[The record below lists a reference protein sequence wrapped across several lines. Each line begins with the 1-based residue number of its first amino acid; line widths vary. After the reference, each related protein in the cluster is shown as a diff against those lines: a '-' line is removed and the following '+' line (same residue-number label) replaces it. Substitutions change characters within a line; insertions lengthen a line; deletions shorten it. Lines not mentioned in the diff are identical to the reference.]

1 MKHMKKLVTLLLA
14 LIMALALVVPASAA
28 TVENKTGHAY
38 EAYQIFKGTQS
49 SDSYV
54 LADVEWGSDIDST
67 QFLKALK
74 TDGRLVDNANKQI
87 FANCATAADVAE
99 VLKTEADNSK
109 VAKAVAN
116 LAAKH
121 RKTTFTASIAKDAKN
136 VELPAGYYL
145 LVDVTTPGEGDA
157 MNSALLQ
164 VTNKGNIVLDKK
176 YDVPQVNKSVKDTDD
191 QWGEAA
197 DWCIGSNVPFQ
208 LIGTLPSNYA
218 DYETYKYVFHDT
230 LSSALKYNGDVTV
243 YFRSGNKDTQIASSN
258 FTVDPPSAA
267 TAGGGT
273 LTITFNDLKKVSGV
287 NITSG
292 SQIVVKYTAKLLN
305 TAVIGQLGNSNEVYL
320 EYSSNPNFS
329 GTGTPPTS
337 ETPKDTVLVFTYQLD
352 INKVDGTTPTKKLQN
367 AEFKLKCIAA
377 EKEATWNGK
386 WVTVDANN
394 KVTGWADTQDKGS
407 ALITNAN
414 GLAQV
419 IGLDAGTY
427 ALYETKAPGGYN
439 KLKDPI
445 KIVITATLDKTED
458 NPALTALTIKV
469 DDSAAGEGDVTKGTV
484 STTVTNN
491 SGATLPETGGVGTTL
506 FYVIGGVLMVGA
518 AVLLVTRK
526 RMNNTK

>member
-14 LIMALALVVPASAA
+14 LIMALALVVPAAAA

-292 SQIVVKYTAKLLN
+292 GQIVVKYTAKLLN
-305 TAVIGQLGNSNEVYL
+305 TAVIGQPGNPNEVYL

-337 ETPKDTVLVFTYQLD
+337 ETPIDTVLVFTYELD
-352 INKVDGTTPTKKLQN
+352 VNKVDGAETTKKLKDAEFKLQN
-367 AEFKLKCIAA
+367 AD
-377 EKEATWNGK
+377 GK
-386 WVTVDANN
+386 WATVDNTN
-394 KVTGWADTQDKGS
+394 KVTGWVDTQDKGS
-407 ALITNAN
+407 TLITNAN

-427 ALYETKAPGGYN
+427 ELYETKAPGGYN
-439 KLKDPI
+439 KLKKPI
-445 KIVITATLDKTED
+445 KIVITATLDKEEKTG
-458 NPALTALTIKV
+458 PALTALTIKV
-469 DDSAAGEGDVTKGTV
+469 DDSAAEEVDVAKGTV

-491 SGATLPETGGVGTTL
+491 SGATLPETGGIGTTL

>member
-14 LIMALALVVPASAA
+14 LIMALALVVPASAY
-28 TVENKTGHAY
+28 TVKNKTNHAY
-38 EAYQIFKGTQS
+38 KAYQIFSGTQS
-49 SDSYV
+49 AGSAPA
-54 LADVEWGSDIDST
+54 LGDVAWGTGIDSAK
-67 QFLKALK
+67 FLAAVKK
-74 TDGRLVDNANKQI
+74 DTRFVVNSKNI
-87 FANCATAADVAE
+87 FADCTTAADVAAIMAKE
-99 VLKTEADNSK
+99 QDKSA
-109 VAKAVAN
+109 VAKAFANVAAQY
-116 LAAKH
+116 LT
-121 RKTTFTASIAKDAKN
+121 KTAVDIAKEASDVKLN
-136 VELPAGYYL
+136 PGYYL
-145 LVDVTTPGEGDA
+145 LVDVTDPGKGDA

-164 VTNKGNIVLDKK
+164 VTAKGNIDIEQK
-176 YDVPQVNKSVKDTDD
+176 YDAPSVGKSVKDTDGA
-191 QWGEAA
+191 WGEAA

-208 LIGTLPSNYA
+208 LIGKLPSNYA

-230 LSSALKYNGDVTV
+230 LGTGLQYNGDVKV
-243 YFRSGNKDTQIASSN
+243 YVRNGEKDTELTTG
-258 FTVDPPSAA
+258 FTVAPDKAA
-267 TAGGGT
+267 TAGGGS
-273 LTITFNDLKKVSGV
+273 LTITFDNLKT
-287 NITSG
+287 ITSIT
-292 SQIVVKYTAKLLN
+292 SSSSIVVKYTAKLLN
-305 TAVIGQLGNSNEVYL
+305 TAVIGQPGNPNEVYL

-367 AEFKLKCIAA
+367 AEFKLKCVAA

-394 KVTGWADTQDKGS
+394 KVTGWVDTQDKGS

-427 ALYETKAPGGYN
+427 ELYETKAPGGYN

-458 NPALTALTIKV
+458 NPALTALTIMV
-469 DDSAAGEGDVTKGTV
+469 DDSAAKAGDVTKGTV

-506 FYVIGGVLMVGA
+506 FYIIGGVLMVGA

>member
-208 LIGTLPSNYA
+208 LIGKLPSNYA

-230 LSSALKYNGDVTV
+230 LGAGLQYNGDVKV
-243 YFRSGNKDTQIASSN
+243 YVRNGEKDTELTSG
-258 FTVDPPSAA
+258 FTVAPDKAA
-267 TAGGGT
+267 TAGGGS
-273 LTITFNDLKKVSGV
+273 LTITFDNLKT
-287 NITSG
+287 ITSIT
-292 SQIVVKYTAKLLN
+292 SSSSIVVKYTAKLLN
-305 TAVIGQLGNSNEVYL
+305 TAVIGQPGNPNEVYL

-394 KVTGWADTQDKGS
+394 KVTGWADTQGKGS
-407 ALITNAN
+407 TLITNAN

-469 DDSAAGEGDVTKGTV
+469 DDSAAEKGDVTKGTV

-506 FYVIGGVLMVGA
+506 FYIIGGVLMVGA

>member
-14 LIMALALVVPASAA
+14 LIMALALVVPASAY
-28 TVENKTGHAY
+28 TVDNKTDHAY
-38 EAYQIFKGTQS
+38 KAYQIFSGTQS
-49 SDSYV
+49 TESKPA
-54 LADVEWGSDIDST
+54 LGDVKWGNGIESAKFLT
-67 QFLKALK
+67 ALKADTRFGTGDK
-74 TDGRLVDNANKQI
+74 NI
-87 FANCATAADVAE
+87 FAACNTAADVAAIMAKE
-99 VLKTEADNSK
+99 PDKSA
-109 VAKAVAN
+109 VAKAFANVAAQYLTN
-116 LAAKH
+116 TAVDIAAK
-121 RKTTFTASIAKDAKN
+121 KTFDVVLN
-136 VELPAGYYL
+136 PGYYL
-145 LVDVTTPGEGDA
+145 LVDVTTPGKGDA

-164 VTNKGNIVLDKK
+164 VTGKGNIIIEKK
-176 YDVPQVNKSVKDTDD
+176 YDAPSVGKSVKDTDGA
-191 QWGEAA
+191 WGEAA

-208 LIGTLPSNYA
+208 LIGKLPSNYA

-230 LSSALKYNGDVTV
+230 LGAGLQYNGDVKV
-243 YFRSGNKDTQIASSN
+243 YVRNGEKDTELTSG
-258 FTVDPPSAA
+258 FTVAPDKAA
-267 TAGGGT
+267 TAGGGS
-273 LTITFNDLKKVSGV
+273 LTITFDNLKT
-287 NITSG
+287 ITSIT
-292 SQIVVKYTAKLLN
+292 SSSSIVVKYTAKLLN
-305 TAVIGQLGNSNEVYL
+305 TAVIGQPGNPNEVYL

-367 AEFKLKCIAA
+367 AEFKLRCTSA

-394 KVTGWADTQDKGS
+394 KVTGWADTQGKGS
-407 ALITNAN
+407 TLITNAN

-427 ALYETKAPGGYN
+427 ELYETKAPGGYN

-445 KIVITATLDKTED
+445 TIVITATLDKTED

-469 DDSAAGEGDVTKGTV
+469 DDSAAEKGDVTKGTV

-506 FYVIGGVLMVGA
+506 FYIIGGVLMVGA

>member
-1 MKHMKKLVTLLLA
+1 MKHTKKLVTLLLA
-14 LIMALALVVPASAA
+14 LIMALALVIPAAAA

-87 FANCATAADVAE
+87 FASCTTAADVAE

-121 RKTTFTASIAKDAKN
+121 RKTTFTASIAKDAKS
-136 VELPAGYYL
+136 VDLPAGYYL

-164 VTNKGNIVLDKK
+164 VTNKGAIVLDKK

-243 YFRSGNKDTQIASSN
+243 YFRSGNNDTQIPSSN
-258 FTVDPPSAA
+258 FTVDPSSAA

-292 SQIVVKYTAKLLN
+292 GQIVVKYTAKLLN
-305 TAVIGQLGNSNEVYL
+305 TAVIGQPGNSNEVYL
-320 EYSSNPNFS
+320 EYTNDPNFVGS
-329 GTGTPPTS
+329 GNPTTS
-337 ETPKDTVLVFTYQLD
+337 NTPKDTVLVFTYELD
-352 INKVDGTTPTKKLQN
+352 INKVDGAETTKKLKDAEFKLQN
-367 AEFKLKCIAA
+367 AD
-377 EKEATWNGK
+377 GK
-386 WVTVDANN
+386 WATVDNTN
-394 KVTGWADTQDKGS
+394 KVTGWVDTQDKGS
-407 ALITNAN
+407 ILKTDAN
-414 GLAQV
+414 GLAKI
-419 IGLDAGTY
+419 IGLDAGSY
-427 ALYETKAPGGYN
+427 KLYETKAPAGYN
-439 KLKDPI
+439 KLKEPI
-445 KIVITATLDKTED
+445 DITITAELDKSED
-458 NPALTALTIKV
+458 TPALKALTIKV
-469 DDSAAGEGDVTKGTV
+469 ETGAAEAGDVAKGLV
-484 STTVTNN
+484 STTVKNN
-491 SGATLPETGGVGTTL
+491 SGATLPETGGIGTTL
-506 FYVIGGVLMVGA
+506 FYVIGGVLMVSA

-526 RMNNTK
+526 RMNNSK

>member
-1 MKHMKKLVTLLLA
+1 
-14 LIMALALVVPASAA
+14 MAP
-28 TVENKTGHAY
+28 
-38 EAYQIFKGTQS
+38 
-49 SDSYV
+49 
-54 LADVEWGSDIDST
+54 
-67 QFLKALK
+67 
-74 TDGRLVDNANKQI
+74 
-87 FANCATAADVAE
+87 
-99 VLKTEADNSK
+99 
-109 VAKAVAN
+109 
-116 LAAKH
+116 
-121 RKTTFTASIAKDAKN
+121 
-136 VELPAGYYL
+136 
-145 LVDVTTPGEGDA
+145 
-157 MNSALLQ
+157 
-164 VTNKGNIVLDKK
+164 DK
-176 YDVPQVNKSVKDTDD
+176 
-191 QWGEAA
+191 
-197 DWCIGSNVPFQ
+197 
-208 LIGTLPSNYA
+208 
-218 DYETYKYVFHDT
+218 
-230 LSSALKYNGDVTV
+230 
-243 YFRSGNKDTQIASSN
+243 
-258 FTVDPPSAA
+258 AA
-267 TAGGGT
+267 TAGGGS
-273 LTITFNDLKKVSGV
+273 LTITFDNLKT
-287 NITSG
+287 ITSIT
-292 SQIVVKYTAKLLN
+292 SSSSIVVKYTAKLLN
-305 TAVIGQLGNSNEVYL
+305 TAVIGQHGNPNEVYL

>member
-1 MKHMKKLVTLLLA
+1 MKRTKKLVTLLLA
-14 LIMALALVVPASAA
+14 LIMALALVIPAAAA

-54 LADVEWGSDIDST
+54 LADVEWGSGIDST
-67 QFLKALK
+67 KFLKALK

-109 VAKAVAN
+109 VAKAIAN
-116 LAAKH
+116 LATKYL
-121 RKTTFTASIAKDAKN
+121 KTSTASIAKDAKN

-164 VTNKGNIVLDKK
+164 VTNKGAIVLDKK

-258 FTVDPPSAA
+258 FTVDPSSAA

-292 SQIVVKYTAKLLN
+292 GQIVVKYTAKLLN
-305 TAVIGQLGNSNEVYL
+305 TAVIGQPGNSNEVYL
-320 EYSSNPNFS
+320 EYANNPNFVGS
-329 GTGTPPTS
+329 GNPTTS
-337 ETPKDTVLVFTYQLD
+337 NTPKDTVLVFTYELD
-352 INKVDGTTPTKKLQN
+352 INKVDGAETTKKLKDAEFKLQN
-367 AEFKLKCIAA
+367 AD
-377 EKEATWNGK
+377 GK
-386 WVTVDANN
+386 WATVDNTN
-394 KVTGWADTQDKGS
+394 KVTGWVDTQDKGS
-407 ALITNAN
+407 VLKTDAN
-414 GLAQV
+414 GLAKI
-419 IGLDAGTY
+419 IGLDAGSY
-427 ALYETKAPGGYN
+427 KLYETKAPAGYN

-445 KIVITATLDKTED
+445 DITITAELDKSED
-458 NPALTALTIKV
+458 TPALKALTIKV
-469 DDSAAGEGDVTKGTV
+469 GTGAAEAGDVAKGLV

-491 SGATLPETGGVGTTL
+491 SGATLPETGGIGTTL
-506 FYVIGGVLMVGA
+506 FYVIGGVLMVSA

-526 RMNNTK
+526 RMNNSK

>member
-136 VELPAGYYL
+136 VELSAGYYL
-145 LVDVTTPGEGDA
+145 LVDVTTPGKGDA

-164 VTNKGNIVLDKK
+164 VTGKGNIIIEKK
-176 YDVPQVNKSVKDTDD
+176 YDAPSVGKSVKDTDGA
-191 QWGEAA
+191 WGEAA

-208 LIGTLPSNYA
+208 LIGKLPSNYA

-230 LSSALKYNGDVTV
+230 LGAGLQYNGDVKV
-243 YFRSGNKDTQIASSN
+243 YVRNGEKDTELTTG
-258 FTVDPPSAA
+258 FTVAPDKAA
-267 TAGGGT
+267 TAGGGS
-273 LTITFNDLKKVSGV
+273 LTITFDNLKT
-287 NITSG
+287 ITSIT
-292 SQIVVKYTAKLLN
+292 SSSSIVVKYTAKLLN
-305 TAVIGQLGNSNEVYL
+305 TAVIGQPGNPNEVYL

-337 ETPKDTVLVFTYQLD
+337 ETPKDTVLVFTYQMD

-394 KVTGWADTQDKGS
+394 KVTGWADTQGKGS
-407 ALITNAN
+407 TLITNAN

-427 ALYETKAPGGYN
+427 ELYETKAPGGYN

-469 DDSAAGEGDVTKGTV
+469 DDSAAEDGDVTKGTV

-506 FYVIGGVLMVGA
+506 FYIIGGVLMVGA

>member
-14 LIMALALVVPASAA
+14 LIMALALVVPASAY
-28 TVENKTGHAY
+28 TVDNKTDHAY
-38 EAYQIFKGTQS
+38 KAYQIFSGTQS
-49 SDSYV
+49 TESKPA
-54 LADVEWGSDIDST
+54 LGDVKWGNGIESAKFLT
-67 QFLKALK
+67 ALKADTRFGTGDK
-74 TDGRLVDNANKQI
+74 NI
-87 FANCATAADVAE
+87 FATCNTAADVAAIMAKE
-99 VLKTEADNSK
+99 QDKSA
-109 VAKAVAN
+109 VAKAFANVAAQYLTN
-116 LAAKH
+116 TAVAIAAK
-121 RKTTFTASIAKDAKN
+121 KTSDVVLN
-136 VELPAGYYL
+136 PGYYL
-145 LVDVTTPGEGDA
+145 LVDVTTPSKGDA

-164 VTNKGNIVLDKK
+164 VTGKGNIIIEKK
-176 YDVPQVNKSVKDTDD
+176 YDAPSVGKSVKDTDGA
-191 QWGEAA
+191 WGEAA

-208 LIGTLPSNYA
+208 LIGKLPSNYA

-230 LSSALKYNGDVTV
+230 LGAGLQYNGDVKV
-243 YFRSGNKDTQIASSN
+243 YVRNGSTDTELTSG
-258 FTVDPPSAA
+258 FTVAPDKAA
-267 TAGGGT
+267 TAGGGS
-273 LTITFNDLKKVSGV
+273 LTITFDNLKTIKS
-287 NITSG
+287 ITS
-292 SQIVVKYTAKLLN
+292 SSSIVVKYTAKLLN
-305 TAVIGQLGNSNEVYL
+305 TAVIGQPGNPNEVYL

-367 AEFKLKCIAA
+367 AEFKLRCVAA
-377 EKEATWNGK
+377 ENEATWNGK

-394 KVTGWADTQDKGS
+394 KVTGWADAQGKGS
-407 ALITNAN
+407 TLITNAN

-427 ALYETKAPGGYN
+427 ELHETKAPGGYN

-469 DDSAAGEGDVTKGTV
+469 DDSAAEKGDVTKGTV

-506 FYVIGGVLMVGA
+506 FYIIGGVLMVGA

>member
-14 LIMALALVVPASAA
+14 LIMALALVVPAAAA

-145 LVDVTTPGEGDA
+145 LVDVTTPGKGDA

-218 DYETYKYVFHDT
+218 DYESYKYVFHDT
-230 LSSALKYNGDVTV
+230 LGAGLQYNGDVKV
-243 YFRSGNKDTQIASSN
+243 YVRNGSTDTELTAG
-258 FTVDPPSAA
+258 FTVAPDKAA
-267 TAGGGT
+267 TAGGGS
-273 LTITFNDLKKVSGV
+273 LTITFDNLKTIKS
-287 NITSG
+287 ITS
-292 SQIVVKYTAKLLN
+292 SSSIVVKYTAKLLN
-305 TAVIGQLGNSNEVYL
+305 TAVIGQPGNPNEVYL

-337 ETPKDTVLVFTYQLD
+337 ETPIDTVLVFTYELD
-352 INKVDGTTPTKKLQN
+352 VNKVDGAETTKKLKDAEFKLQN
-367 AEFKLKCIAA
+367 AD
-377 EKEATWNGK
+377 GK
-386 WVTVDANN
+386 WATVDNTN
-394 KVTGWADTQDKGS
+394 KVTGWVDTQDKGS
-407 ALITNAN
+407 ILKTDAN
-414 GLAQV
+414 GLAKI
-419 IGLDAGTY
+419 IGLDAGNY
-427 ALYETKAPGGYN
+427 KLHETKAPAGYN

-445 KIVITATLDKTED
+445 DITITAELDKGENT
-458 NPALTALTIKV
+458 PALKALTIKV
-469 DDSAAGEGDVTKGTV
+469 GTGAAEKGDVAKGLV

-506 FYVIGGVLMVGA
+506 FYIIGGVLMVGA

>member
-164 VTNKGNIVLDKK
+164 VTGKGNIIIEKK
-176 YDVPQVNKSVKDTDD
+176 YDAPSVGKSVKDTDGA
-191 QWGEAA
+191 WGEAA

-208 LIGTLPSNYA
+208 LIGKLPSNYA

-230 LSSALKYNGDVTV
+230 LGAGLQYNGDVKV
-243 YFRSGNKDTQIASSN
+243 YVRNGEKDTELTTG
-258 FTVDPPSAA
+258 FTVAPDKAA
-267 TAGGGT
+267 TAGGGS
-273 LTITFNDLKKVSGV
+273 LTITFDNLKT
-287 NITSG
+287 ITSIT
-292 SQIVVKYTAKLLN
+292 SSSSIVVKYTAKLLN
-305 TAVIGQLGNSNEVYL
+305 TAVIGQHGNPNEVYL

-394 KVTGWADTQDKGS
+394 KVTGWADTQGKGS
-407 ALITNAN
+407 TLITNAN

-469 DDSAAGEGDVTKGTV
+469 DDSAAEKGDVTKGTV

-506 FYVIGGVLMVGA
+506 FYIIGGVLMVGA

>member
-14 LIMALALVVPASAA
+14 LIMALALVVPASAY
-28 TVENKTGHAY
+28 TVDNKTDHAY
-38 EAYQIFKGTQS
+38 KAYQIFSGTQS
-49 SDSYV
+49 AESKPA
-54 LADVEWGSDIDST
+54 LGDVVWGTGIDGAK
-67 QFLKALK
+67 FLPALKAD
-74 TDGRLVDNANKQI
+74 TRFGTGNKNI
-87 FANCATAADVAE
+87 FAACTTAADVAAIMAQQQD
-99 VLKTEADNSK
+99 KSD
-109 VAKAVAN
+109 VAKAFANVAAQY
-116 LAAKH
+116 LT
-121 RKTTFTASIAKDAKN
+121 KTAVNIAKETSD
-136 VELPAGYYL
+136 VVLTPGYYL
-145 LVDVTTPGEGDA
+145 LVDVTTPGKGDA

-164 VTNKGNIVLDKK
+164 VTGKGNIIIEQK
-176 YDVPQVNKSVKDTDD
+176 YDAPSVDKSVKDTDGA
-191 QWGEAA
+191 WGEAA

-208 LIGTLPSNYA
+208 LIGKLPSNYD
-218 DYETYKYVFHDT
+218 DYESYKYVFHDT
-230 LSSALKYNGDVTV
+230 LGAGLQYNGDVKV
-243 YFRSGNKDTQIASSN
+243 YVRNGDTDTELLSG
-258 FTVDPPSAA
+258 FTVAPNKAA
-267 TAGGGT
+267 TAGGGS
-273 LTITFNDLKKVSGV
+273 LTITFDNLKTVASV
-287 NITSG
+287 TST
-292 SQIVVKYTAKLLN
+292 SSIVVKYTAKLLN
-305 TAVIGQLGNSNEVYL
+305 TAVIGQPGNPNEVYL

-377 EKEATWNGK
+377 ETEATWNGK

-394 KVTGWADTQDKGS
+394 KVTGWVDTQNKGS

-427 ALYETKAPGGYN
+427 ELYETKAPGGYN
-439 KLKDPI
+439 QLKKPI
-445 KIVITATLDKTED
+445 KIVITATLDKEEKTG
-458 NPALTALTIKV
+458 PALTALTIKV
-469 DDSAAGEGDVTKGTV
+469 DESAAEEGDVTKGTV

-506 FYVIGGVLMVGA
+506 FYIIGGVLMVGA

>member
-14 LIMALALVVPASAA
+14 LIMALALVIPAAAA

-145 LVDVTTPGEGDA
+145 LVDVTTPGKGDA

-218 DYETYKYVFHDT
+218 DYESYKYVFHDT
-230 LSSALKYNGDVTV
+230 LGAGLQYNGDVKV
-243 YFRSGNKDTQIASSN
+243 YVRNGSTDTELTAG
-258 FTVDPPSAA
+258 FTVAPDKAA
-267 TAGGGT
+267 TAGGGS
-273 LTITFNDLKKVSGV
+273 LTITFDNLKTIKS
-287 NITSG
+287 ITS
-292 SQIVVKYTAKLLN
+292 SSSIVVKYTAKLLN
-305 TAVIGQLGNSNEVYL
+305 TAVIGQPGNPNEVYL

-337 ETPKDTVLVFTYQLD
+337 ETPIDTVLVFTYELD
-352 INKVDGTTPTKKLQN
+352 VNKVDGAETTKKLKDAEFKLQN
-367 AEFKLKCIAA
+367 AD
-377 EKEATWNGK
+377 GK
-386 WVTVDANN
+386 WATVDNTN
-394 KVTGWADTQDKGS
+394 KVTGWVDTQDKGS
-407 ALITNAN
+407 ILKTDAN
-414 GLAQV
+414 GLAKI
-419 IGLDAGTY
+419 IGLDAGNY
-427 ALYETKAPGGYN
+427 KLHETKAPAGYN

-445 KIVITATLDKTED
+445 DITITAELDKGENT
-458 NPALTALTIKV
+458 PALKALTIKV
-469 DDSAAGEGDVTKGTV
+469 GTGAAEKGDVAKGLV

-506 FYVIGGVLMVGA
+506 FYIIGGVLMVGA

>member
-164 VTNKGNIVLDKK
+164 VTGKGNITIEQK
-176 YDVPQVNKSVKDTDD
+176 YDAPSVGKSVKDTDGA
-191 QWGEAA
+191 WGEAA

-208 LIGTLPSNYA
+208 LIGKLPSNYA

-230 LSSALKYNGDVTV
+230 LGTGLQYNGDVKV
-243 YFRSGNKDTQIASSN
+243 YVRNGEKDTELTSG
-258 FTVDPPSAA
+258 FTVAPDKAA
-267 TAGGGT
+267 TAGGGS
-273 LTITFNDLKKVSGV
+273 LTITFDNLKTIKS
-287 NITSG
+287 ITS
-292 SQIVVKYTAKLLN
+292 SSSIVVKYTAKLLN
-305 TAVIGQLGNSNEVYL
+305 TAVIGQPGNPNEVYL

-367 AEFKLKCIAA
+367 AEFKLRCVAA

-394 KVTGWADTQDKGS
+394 KVTGWADTQGKGS
-407 ALITNAN
+407 TLITNAN

-427 ALYETKAPGGYN
+427 ELYETKAPGGYN

-469 DDSAAGEGDVTKGTV
+469 DDSAAKAGDVTKGTV

-506 FYVIGGVLMVGA
+506 FYIIGGVLMVGA

>member
-145 LVDVTTPGEGDA
+145 LVDVTTPGKGDA

-218 DYETYKYVFHDT
+218 DYESYKYVFHDT
-230 LSSALKYNGDVTV
+230 LGAGLQYNGDVKV
-243 YFRSGNKDTQIASSN
+243 YVRNGSTDTELTAG
-258 FTVDPPSAA
+258 FTVAPDKAA
-267 TAGGGT
+267 TAGGGS
-273 LTITFNDLKKVSGV
+273 LTITFDNLKTIKS
-287 NITSG
+287 ITS
-292 SQIVVKYTAKLLN
+292 SSSIVVKYTAKLLN
-305 TAVIGQLGNSNEVYL
+305 TAVIGQPGNPNEVYL

-337 ETPKDTVLVFTYQLD
+337 ETPIDTVLVFTYELD
-352 INKVDGTTPTKKLQN
+352 VNKVDGAETTKKLKDAEFKLQN
-367 AEFKLKCIAA
+367 AD
-377 EKEATWNGK
+377 GK
-386 WVTVDANN
+386 WATVDNTN
-394 KVTGWADTQDKGS
+394 KVTGWVDTQDKGS
-407 ALITNAN
+407 ILKTDAN
-414 GLAQV
+414 GLAKI
-419 IGLDAGTY
+419 IGLDAGNY
-427 ALYETKAPGGYN
+427 KLHETKAPAGYN

-445 KIVITATLDKTED
+445 DITITAELDKGED
-458 NPALTALTIKV
+458 TPALKALTIKV
-469 DDSAAGEGDVTKGTV
+469 GTGAAEKGDVAKGLV

-506 FYVIGGVLMVGA
+506 FYIIGGVLMVGA